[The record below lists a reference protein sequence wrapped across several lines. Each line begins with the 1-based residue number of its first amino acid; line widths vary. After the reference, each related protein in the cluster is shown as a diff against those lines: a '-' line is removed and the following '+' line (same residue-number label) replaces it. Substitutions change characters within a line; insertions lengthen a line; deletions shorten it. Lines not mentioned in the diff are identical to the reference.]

1 LRVGR
6 ASPRLDNV
14 IVIPAGRHSDPLTWP
29 AQLASRGWVVGCQVE
44 RAAGVES
51 VRELAFAELH

>member
-6 ASPRLDNV
+6 ASQRLDNA
-14 IVIPAGRHSDPLTWP
+14 IVIPAGQRSDPLTWP
-29 AQLASRGWVVGCQVE
+29 AQLASRGWVAGCRGA

-51 VRELAFAELH
+51 EMEWAFAGLH